1 MAKYHGRGGA
11 LLLGATNAG
20 AAANVANL
28 TQWSLT
34 IEQDTAEVT
43 SLGDTFKSYV
53 AGMKGATASLSGFFD
68 DAADI
73 PFDAFDQ
80 AQGSGTVSA
89 YMYPAG
95 TSVNRYFYGAVWPT
109 NVSIDDSVGGAV
121 TFTAAL
127 TFNGAVT
134 RVG

>member
-11 LLLGATNAG
+11 LLLSATTSG
-20 AAANVANL
+20 SAATVVNL
-28 TQWSLT
+28 TQWSLN

-43 SLGDTFKSYV
+43 SIGDTFKSFV
-53 AGMKGATASLSGFFD
+53 VGMKGATASMSGFFD
-68 DAADI
+68 DSADI

-80 AQGSGTVSA
+80 TQTGGTVA
-89 YMYPAG
+89 CYLYPAG
-95 TSVNRYFYGAVWPT
+95 TSVAKYFHGLVWPT
-109 NVSIDDSVGGAV
+109 SVSIEDSRDGAV
-121 TFTAAL
+121 TFTGAL

>member
-1 MAKYHGRGGA
+1 MAKYHGRSGA
-11 LLLGATNAG
+11 LLLGAANGG
-20 AAANVANL
+20 AAASVANL
-28 TQWSLT
+28 TQWSIS

-43 SLGDTFKSYV
+43 SLGDSFKSYV
-53 AGMKGATASLSGFFD
+53 AGTKGATASLSGYFD

-80 AQGSGTVSA
+80 ALTAGTVSA
-89 YMYPAG
+89 YLYPAG

-109 NVSIDDSVGGAV
+109 SVSIDDSVGGAV
-121 TFTAAL
+121 TFSSAL
-127 TFNGAVT
+127 TFNGTVT

>member
-11 LLLGATNAG
+11 LLLGAANAG
-20 AAANVANL
+20 AAASVVNL

-53 AGMKGATASLSGFFD
+53 AGMKGATASLSGFFAD
-68 DAADI
+68 DQDI

-80 AQGSGTVSA
+80 AQSSGTVAA
-89 YMYPAG
+89 YLYPAG
-95 TSVNRYFYGAVWPT
+95 TSVNKYWYGAVWPT
-109 NVSIDDSVGGAV
+109 NVSVDDSVGGAV

-134 RVG
+134 RV

>member
-11 LLLGATNAG
+11 LLLGAANAG
-20 AAANVANL
+20 AAASVVNL

-53 AGMKGATASLSGFFD
+53 AGMKGATASLSGFFAD
-68 DAADI
+68 DADI

-80 AQGSGTVSA
+80 AQSSGTVAA
-89 YMYPAG
+89 YLYPAG
-95 TSVNRYFYGAVWPT
+95 TSVNKYWYGAVWPT
-109 NVSIDDSVGGAV
+109 NVSVDASVGGAV

-134 RVG
+134 RV